1 MRDIVKKNETHA
13 NESTY
18 IGMSTLEIR
27 GVRKCSWKERGVLSW
42 KVSLKVGKN
51 PCPFQPHASPCLGTI
66 FSMISLKYTT
76 LHIYFV

>member
-27 GVRKCSWKERGVLSW
+27 GVRKCSWKERGVRKLSW
-42 KVSLKVGKN
+42 K
-51 PCPFQPHASPCLGTI
+51 I
-66 FSMISLKYTT
+66 
-76 LHIYFV
+76 